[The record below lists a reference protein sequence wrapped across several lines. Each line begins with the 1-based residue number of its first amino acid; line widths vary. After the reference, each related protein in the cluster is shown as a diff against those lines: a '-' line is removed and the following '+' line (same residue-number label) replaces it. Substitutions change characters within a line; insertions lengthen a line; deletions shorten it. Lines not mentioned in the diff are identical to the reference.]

1 MIKFKEISGVNVFQF
16 ESFKLKV
23 TPGKHLIIGKNLSD
37 GNTDSN
43 GAGKS
48 SISETLI
55 WTLFKDSPRGIDIS
69 RDWKGNSKGDVKF
82 FTNGSNYEVTRYRGD
97 KTFSNNVELKMD
109 DEDISQRL
117 ASQADAEILK
127 LLGMDYDLFTSTITI
142 LQGLPSNFSTMM
154 PTVRKQ
160 MIENMLGFSL
170 WDDIKSLLESFTKQI
185 NEDRSKVSDKF
196 TKERENLIGMNSR
209 LQALKEAGET
219 QQQKVLEEIKQVRAE
234 LKPVLIKLKELES
247 VRSTISSSLTDVK
260 QKIREMEFEH
270 NDFTRRA
277 KELRTILNQKIC
289 PTCGQDFPANT
300 LQKSGEDLV
309 QVVGNAEKISV
320 EKETWVKLRDQIE
333 FVEQEKRSVEQ
344 SKNSFEKQLAKWADL
359 MDTDS
364 SGELSILTKTVESLT
379 EAVNIIKSELDV
391 VDKDLGFLKYL
402 DGLLKPSSK
411 FRGQILE
418 KYLTYVNT
426 ILNQISPMVL
436 DKVGVNLVVIDKKG
450 VGVDLVVTKN
460 GKQVPYKSRSGGE
473 KRRIDIVLIL
483 GFQKFLLDLHNIS
496 TNLLMFD
503 EIMDPLDKKGVES
516 VLNCLDSIFPQDMA
530 IYVIS
535 HNDTFKSMFDD
546 LITVVKENDVSR
558 IE

>member
-1 MIKFKEISGVNVFQF
+1 MIKFKETSGVNVFQF
-16 ESFKLKV
+16 ESFKLKI

-69 RDWKGNSKGDVKF
+69 KDWKGNSKGDVKF

-97 KTFSNNVELKMD
+97 KTLGHAVQIQMD

-127 LLGMDYDLFTSTITI
+127 LLGMDYDLFTSTIVI

-170 WDDIKSLLESFTKQI
+170 WDDIKSLLESFAKQV
-185 NEDRSKVSDKF
+185 NEDRNKISEKF
-196 TKERENLIGMNSR
+196 TKVREEMIGMNSR

-219 QQQKVLEEIKQVRAE
+219 QQQKVLDEIKQIRAE
-234 LKPVLIKLKELES
+234 LKPILDRLKELES
-247 VRSTISSSLTDVK
+247 ARATISSSLSEVR
-260 QKIREMEFEH
+260 QHISSL
-270 NDFTRRA
+270 DFDYNGFVRRA
-277 KELRTILNQKIC
+277 KDLRTILKQKVC
-289 PTCGQDFPANT
+289 PTCNQDFPADMIN
-300 LQKSGEDLV
+300 KSQEELT
-309 QVVGNAEKISV
+309 QVVDAAEKTIKD
-320 EKETWVKLRDQIE
+320 KESWNKLLIQIE
-333 FVEQEKRSVEQ
+333 TIEQTKRSAEQ
-344 SKNSFEKQLAKWADL
+344 SKDSFEKQLVKMAAL
-359 MDTDS
+359 MDTDAA
-364 SGELSILTKTVESLT
+364 GELSILTKKVGEIT
-379 EAVNIIKSELDV
+379 EAVNVVKFELDA
-391 VDKDLGFLKYL
+391 VDKDLGHLNYL
-402 DGLLKPSSK
+402 GTLLKPSSK
-411 FRGQILE
+411 FRGKILE
-418 KYLTYVNT
+418 RYLTYVNT
-426 ILNQISPMVL
+426 ILNQISPMIL
-436 DKVGVNLVVIDKKG
+436 DKVVVNLVVIDKKG
-450 VGVDLVVTKN
+450 VGVELIVTKG

-535 HNDTFKSMFDD
+535 HNDNFKSMFDD
-546 LITVVKENDVSR
+546 VISVIKENDVSR